1 MKPTTRKAVC
11 RLNSRIGQILF
22 NIILGVIL
30 YVLFIFGALWVIEQ
44 FLEEDLINRSHY
56 QECPNGSRPSPS
68 SNFARHLEM

>member
-1 MKPTTRKAVC
+1 MKPTIRKAVC

-44 FLEEDLINRSHY
+44 FLEEDLINRNHY
-56 QECPNGSRPSPS
+56 QECPNGPRPSPS